1 VKYSVTIRGRTLEV
15 EIRGGEARV
24 DGEVVHAALHAVP
37 GSPLR
42 LLMLPDGADT
52 YALVRQEGGWAVH
65 VAGEVWDAEVV
76 DERTRRLREVTGG
89 GRAAAGQVAVKAPMP
104 GRVVRVEVE
113 AGGLVRPGQGVVV
126 LEAMKM
132 ENELTSPIAGRV
144 TAVCVQAGSAV
155 TKGTVLVEVS
165 AEG

>member
-1 VKYSVTIRGRTLEV
+1 MNYTVTIRGRTFEV
-15 EIRGGEARV
+15 AIRGGEAQV
-24 DGEVVHAALHAVP
+24 DGEVVHAVLHAVP

-42 LLMLPDGADT
+42 LLMLPDGAET
-52 YALVRQEGGWAVH
+52 YALARHDMGWAVH
-65 VAGEVWDAEVV
+65 AGGEVWEAQVV

-89 GRAAAGQVAVKAPMP
+89 GRGAGGHVAVKAPMP
-104 GRVVRVEVE
+104 GRVVRLEV
-113 AGGLVRPGQGVVV
+113 AVGDQVRAGQGVVV

-132 ENELTSPIAGRV
+132 ENELVAPIAGRV
-144 TAVCVQAGSAV
+144 TAVHVPTGAAV

>member
-1 VKYSVTIRGRTLEV
+1 MKYTVTIRGRTLEV
-15 EIRGGEARV
+15 ELRGGEARV

-42 LLMLPDGADT
+42 LLLLPDGADT
-52 YALVRQEGGWAVH
+52 YALVRQEAGWAVH
-65 VAGEVWDAEVV
+65 VAGEVWEAQVV

-89 GRAAAGQVAVKAPMP
+89 GRVAAGQVAVRAPMP
-104 GRVVRVEVE
+104 GRVVRVEV
-113 AGGLVRPGQGVVV
+113 ASGGLVRQGQGVVV

-132 ENELTSPIAGRV
+132 ENELTSPITGRV
-144 TAVCVQAGSAV
+144 TVCVRAGSAV